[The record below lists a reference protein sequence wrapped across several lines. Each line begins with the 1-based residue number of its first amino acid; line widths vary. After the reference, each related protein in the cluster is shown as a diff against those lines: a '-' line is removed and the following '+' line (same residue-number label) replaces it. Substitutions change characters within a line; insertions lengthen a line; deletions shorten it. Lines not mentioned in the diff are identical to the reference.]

1 MSFYIILGLIHMQAC
16 EVLANNTFFLY
27 LNLILIISL
36 KKFNFN
42 LFYDCV

>member
-1 MSFYIILGLIHMQAC
+1 MQAC
-16 EVLANNTFFLY
+16 EVLANNTFFFIFKFNFNY
-27 LNLILIISL
+27 FI